1 MEKREPL
8 YTVGA
13 ATTKSSIESLQKIKN
28 NTTIGHSFS
37 TSVYLSKEYG
47 GALEI
52 HASQGSL
59 SWKYRYLRQGEKG
72 YCSFLCKLHCW

>member
-13 ATTKSSIESLQKIKN
+13 ATTKSNIESLQKIKN

-37 TSVYLSKEYG
+37 TSVYLSKEHNTNSKRHMHLYV
-47 GALEI
+47 LWSI
-52 HASQGSL
+52 IYNSQDI
-59 SWKYRYLRQGEKG
+59 EAT
-72 YCSFLCKLHCW
+72 